1 MDFITKVQET
11 LFTPYIGSKTGFAYM
26 MDGLVITLEITLFA
40 VLLGTIIGI
49 VTAFLRIESSHGLN
63 TFKDIIRAVKQKR
76 YPVQQILF
84 ALIRFVGKQLAGLYI
99 TIIRG
104 TPVVAQLLIIY
115 FVIFASVDI
124 NQVFVGIVAFGLNS
138 GAYISEIIRAG
149 ILAVDKGQAE
159 AARSL
164 GLSNG
169 STMRFIILPQAIK
182 NILPALGNEF
192 IVLIKETAVVGMIS
206 LVDLMFAAQKIRA
219 SKYEAFIPLI
229 TAALIYLCL
238 TTLIAAIL
246 KRIERRLQTSD

>member
-1 MDFITKVQET
+1 M
-11 LFTPYIGSKTGFAYM
+11 
-26 MDGLVITLEITLFA
+26 
-40 VLLGTIIGI
+40 
-49 VTAFLRIESSHGLN
+49 
-63 TFKDIIRAVKQKR
+63 
-76 YPVQQILF
+76 
-84 ALIRFVGKQLAGLYI
+84 
-99 TIIRG
+99 
-104 TPVVAQLLIIY
+104 
-115 FVIFASVDI
+115 
-124 NQVFVGIVAFGLNS
+124 GIVAFGLNS

-149 ILAVDKGQAE
+149 IQAVAKGQTE

-219 SKYEAFIPLI
+219 STYEALIPLI
-229 TAALIYLCL
+229 TAACIYLIL
-238 TTLIAAIL
+238 TTTMAALL